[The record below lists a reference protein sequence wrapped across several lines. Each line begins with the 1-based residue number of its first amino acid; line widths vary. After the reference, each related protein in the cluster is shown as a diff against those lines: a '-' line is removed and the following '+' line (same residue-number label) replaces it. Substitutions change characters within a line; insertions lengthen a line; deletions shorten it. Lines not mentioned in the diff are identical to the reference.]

1 MLGVSARDGGPISQV
16 SSRRSISWIVGPPH
30 AEAAAAEEEAE
41 GGAAAEARAGPGRR
55 TDS

>member
-30 AEAAAAEEEAE
+30 AEAAVEEAE
-41 GGAAAEARAGPGRR
+41 GGAAAEARAGPGER
-55 TDS
+55 TDT